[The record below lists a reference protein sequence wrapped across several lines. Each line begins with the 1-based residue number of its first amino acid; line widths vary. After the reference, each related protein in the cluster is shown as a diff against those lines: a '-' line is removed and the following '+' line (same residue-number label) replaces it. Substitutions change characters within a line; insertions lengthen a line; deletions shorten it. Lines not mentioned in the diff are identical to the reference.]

1 MLLVMESFV
10 TSINA
15 FGCKHFFA
23 AKNLDGF
30 MGMEK
35 AYVIDGDGDYTRLR
49 DLSIEL
55 AQSIPRY
62 RRTDTIV

>member
-1 MLLVMESFV
+1 MLLVVESFV

-15 FGCKHFFA
+15 FGCRHFFA
-23 AKNLDGF
+23 AENLDGF

-35 AYVIDGDGDYTRLR
+35 AYVIDGDGHYTGLR

-55 AQSIPRY
+55 AQSIPRR
-62 RRTDTIV
+62 RRTGTIV

>member
-1 MLLVMESFV
+1 MLLVVESFV

-15 FGCKHFFA
+15 FGCRHFFT

-35 AYVIDGDGDYTRLR
+35 AYVIDGDGNYTRLR

-55 AQSIPRY
+55 ARLIPQ
-62 RRTDTIV
+62 RRCTSTIM

>member
-1 MLLVMESFV
+1 MLLVVESFV

-15 FGCKHFFA
+15 FGCRHFFA
-23 AKNLDGF
+23 AENLDGF

-35 AYVIDGDGDYTRLR
+35 AYVIDGDGHYTGLR

-55 AQSIPRY
+55 A
-62 RRTDTIV
+62 